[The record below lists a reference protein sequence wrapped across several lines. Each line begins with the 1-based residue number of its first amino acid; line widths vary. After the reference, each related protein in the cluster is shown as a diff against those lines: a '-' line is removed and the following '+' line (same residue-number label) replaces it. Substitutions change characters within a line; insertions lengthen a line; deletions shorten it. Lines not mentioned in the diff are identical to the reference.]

1 MASADRNPAT
11 ALPIQALQGTHPACY
26 ARPGETF
33 SEAEE
38 NVICSLPRA
47 VRAGERVRYSPRR
60 HGGGGG
66 RVMIQHAGRCRRDQ
80 RLML

>member
-38 NVICSLPRA
+38 NLICSLPRA
-47 VRAGERVRYSPRR
+47 VRAGERAKL
-60 HGGGGG
+60 
-66 RVMIQHAGRCRRDQ
+66 ITTQAAGRGWACDDSNTQ
-80 RLML
+80 ADAGAISV